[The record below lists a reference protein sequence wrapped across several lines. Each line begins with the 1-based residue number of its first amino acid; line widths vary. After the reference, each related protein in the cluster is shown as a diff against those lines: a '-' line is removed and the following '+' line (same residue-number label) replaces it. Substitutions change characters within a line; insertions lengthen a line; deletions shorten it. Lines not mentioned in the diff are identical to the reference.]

1 MINRRSDFYSF
12 CKTIWGCFSDENVA
26 VLSNLSFC
34 SVLTDIE
41 EEGDFYFWPPS
52 EGPGHQS
59 SRKTE
64 KSLSLQIIT
73 PGAIQVRTNPT
84 GSYACSMHIIINIV
98 NSPVRFHPPKIERKQ
113 RGKITVPWSVENV
126 LRIQEYKL
134 HQGQICSY
142 QKHLHN

>member
-98 NSPVRFHPPKIERKQ
+98 NSPVRFHPPKNRKEAA
-113 RGKITVPWSVENV
+113 REDHSSVICGECAQDPG
-126 LRIQEYKL
+126 IQTTPRANMQLSEA
-134 HQGQICSY
+134 ST
-142 QKHLHN
+142 